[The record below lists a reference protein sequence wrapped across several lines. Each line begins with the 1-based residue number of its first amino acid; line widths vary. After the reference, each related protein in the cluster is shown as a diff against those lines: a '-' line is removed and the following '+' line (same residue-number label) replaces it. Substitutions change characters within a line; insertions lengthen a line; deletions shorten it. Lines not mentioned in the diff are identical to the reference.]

1 MTHPQQHEYEQKL
14 RDTAV
19 AMAEALHEYQL
30 KLRDKMWH
38 AACAWTEDAKRE
50 VHAAHAEC
58 EGKLTAL
65 RDSYA
70 RESRAQSLQ
79 LSEMRELWDALQQT
93 ASQVQ
98 NDARLVAELALKMQK
113 TSEDVSKDAAAVRK
127 VEERMRETQRTLQEF
142 PLQISSEVKEQV
154 RGAFEKQERGIM
166 KELAQKLHEFEL
178 QQCEHISGIATD
190 MTTVSTRV
198 VETMARDEMRRVARG
213 TLPQCIAAEV
223 ARQLR
228 QAGIAAPAA
237 ASGSSRTV

>member
-1 MTHPQQHEYEQKL
+1 MATTAQEYDQQL

-19 AMAEALHEYQL
+19 AMQEALREFQL
-30 KLRDKMWH
+30 KLREKMWH
-38 AACAWTEDAKRE
+38 AACAWGHDAYRE
-50 VHAAHAEC
+50 IRATHAEC
-58 EGKLTAL
+58 EEKLTAQ
-65 RDSYA
+65 REAHA
-70 RESRAQSLQ
+70 RESRAELVQ
-79 LSEMRELWDALQQT
+79 LCEMRSALAET
-93 ASQVQ
+93 ASQVE

-127 VEERMRETQRTLQEF
+127 VEERMRDTQRTLQEF

-190 MTTVSTRV
+190 MTTVATRV